1 MGGLCHELSM
11 SKLEL
16 NLGDMTLE
24 HAGSLK

>member
-11 SKLEL
+11 SKLAF

-24 HAGSLK
+24 HAGSVK